1 LSTPPTGATT
11 LTTAG
16 SVTVILTDVCDW
28 QAPVRDAAR
37 LAAAS
42 GRKLRVVLADSDE
55 LLAAASLDCV
65 RLLASG
71 GLVSAF
77 DPAEA
82 RRLVRAQTARL
93 RQELQTLAKRLA
105 IDTELVETRAAT
117 EPSLWAGST
126 ALTVFGRRRRGLI
139 MVVHAG
145 TTGTLEVAAR
155 LAAERRQAVRLLVAG
170 AAADPAL
177 LHRLFGPW
185 LTEAPESL
193 GESPALPRPPAN
205 AGAIAAMVIDPAWL
219 EQRRL
224 SLQALVEQWLKLR
237 AAEPD

>member
-1 LSTPPTGATT
+1 LSTPSTRTTT

-16 SVTVILTDVCDW
+16 SVTVVLTDVCDW
-28 QAPVRDAAR
+28 QEAVRDAAR

-82 RRLVRAQTARL
+82 RRLVKAQTARL
-93 RQELQTLAKRLA
+93 RQELQTLGRRLG
-105 IDTELVETRAAT
+105 IDTELVETKAVA
-117 EPSLWAGST
+117 EAGLWTGST
-126 ALTVFGRRRRGLI
+126 ALTVFARRRRGLI

-145 TTGTLEVAAR
+145 TAGTLEVAAR

-170 AAADPAL
+170 TAEDPAL
-177 LHRLFGPW
+177 LRRLFGPW
-185 LTEAPESL
+185 LTEAPEPL
-193 GESPALPRPPAN
+193 GESPALPRPAH
-205 AGAIAAMVIDPAWL
+205 AGTIAAMVIDPAWL

-224 SLQALVEQWLKLR
+224 GLRALVEQWLKLR
-237 AAEPD
+237 AAGPD

>member
-1 LSTPPTGATT
+1 MSKPVASATT
-11 LTTAG
+11 LATPG

-28 QAPVRDAAR
+28 QEPVRDAAR

-55 LLAAASLDCV
+55 LLAAARLDCV

-71 GLVSAF
+71 GMVSAF
-77 DPAEA
+77 EPAEA

-93 RQELQTLAKRLA
+93 RQELETLGRRLA
-105 IDTELVETRAAT
+105 IDTELVETKTAVET
-117 EPSLWAGST
+117 SPWAGST
-126 ALTVFGRRRRGLI
+126 ALTVFARRRRGLI

-145 TTGTLEVAAR
+145 TAGTLEVAAR

-177 LHRLFGPW
+177 LHRLFGRW
-185 LTEAPESL
+185 LTDAPEPLGEAPAL
-193 GESPALPRPPAN
+193 QRPAH
-205 AGAIAAMVIDPAWL
+205 AGAIAALVIDPAWL

-224 SLQALVEQWLKLR
+224 GLRALVEQWLKLR
-237 AAEPD
+237 AAGPD